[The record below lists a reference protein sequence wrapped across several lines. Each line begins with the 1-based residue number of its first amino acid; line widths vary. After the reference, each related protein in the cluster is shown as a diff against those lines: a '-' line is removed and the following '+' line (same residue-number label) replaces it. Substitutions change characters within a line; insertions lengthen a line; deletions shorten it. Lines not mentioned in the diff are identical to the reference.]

1 MNSRSKRTSTSK
13 KQRAYSRRAEM
24 ESTLEA
30 IHHGEVDFVV
40 VAGSAGNRIFSL
52 QSPEEIKLRDEFFSH
67 ISHEL
72 RSPLSVVHQ
81 FVSILLDGLAGP
93 ISAEQREYLQIAL
106 RNVNQLK
113 NMIADLLEA
122 SRAQTCKLKVNQ
134 SVISAVAVLRETISA
149 FGATTKKKTIT
160 LQEDIPDDL
169 PPVYGDAGRICQV
182 LTNLLDNAVKFSPP
196 NAIVRVQAGLAK
208 DNPNFVCVSV
218 SDNGCGVAPEE
229 SERIFER
236 LYQAKNPM
244 EASRRGLGLGLY
256 ICKEIIHQHGG
267 RIWNHLERQD
277 GCTMSFTV
285 PVFSV
290 GNLIAPLVRR
300 EKNSRGRFALLTI
313 QLHNGTGWVSD
324 QKREQAVAK
333 IQDVLSGCIIPDLD
347 VILPPQNNAGN
358 SHFWIVARTDK
369 KGAKVIAKRI
379 REQVS
384 RCDQLKLANIACGVS
399 IEVLGLEKPD
409 MEAPLDRRIERL
421 AAQLEKRMKFA
432 AA

>member
-1 MNSRSKRTSTSK
+1 
-13 KQRAYSRRAEM
+13 
-24 ESTLEA
+24 
-30 IHHGEVDFVV
+30 
-40 VAGSAGNRIFSL
+40 
-52 QSPEEIKLRDEFFSH
+52 
-67 ISHEL
+67 
-72 RSPLSVVHQ
+72 
-81 FVSILLDGLAGP
+81 
-93 ISAEQREYLQIAL
+93 
-106 RNVNQLK
+106 
-113 NMIADLLEA
+113 
-122 SRAQTCKLKVNQ
+122 
-134 SVISAVAVLRETISA
+134 
-149 FGATTKKKTIT
+149 
-160 LQEDIPDDL
+160 
-169 PPVYGDAGRICQV
+169 
-182 LTNLLDNAVKFSPP
+182 
-196 NAIVRVQAGLAK
+196 
-208 DNPNFVCVSV
+208 
-218 SDNGCGVAPEE
+218 
-229 SERIFER
+229 
-236 LYQAKNPM
+236 
-244 EASRRGLGLGLY
+244 
-256 ICKEIIHQHGG
+256 
-267 RIWNHLERQD
+267 
-277 GCTMSFTV
+277 MSFTV